1 MRLKL
6 SLTLIK
12 TMSNTIEDFLTP
24 DQEQEIVEAIIL
36 AEKQTSG
43 EIRVHIEK
51 TSNGDVNERAHDVF
65 HLLKMDETELQNGVL
80 IYVAVLDRSFVICG
94 DKGIDKVVPE
104 NFWNTTKKAIEI
116 QFKKGLFKNG
126 IMEGVLMAGEQLKQF
141 FPFTDNDKNELDNEI
156 SKG

>member
-1 MRLKL
+1 
-6 SLTLIK
+6 
-12 TMSNTIEDFLTP
+12 MSNTLEDFLTP
-24 DQEQEIVEAIIL
+24 GQEKEIVEAIIQ

-51 TSNGDVNERAHDVF
+51 TSNGDVNERAHNVF

-80 IYVAVLDRSFVICG
+80 IYVAVEDRSFVICG

-104 NFWNTTKKAIEI
+104 NFWDKTKEVIEN
-116 QFKKGLFKNG
+116 QFKNGDFKNG
-126 IMEGVLMAGEQLKQF
+126 IMEGVLMAGEQLKHF
-141 FPFTDNDKNELDNEI
+141 FPFTNNDRNELDNEI

>member
-1 MRLKL
+1 
-6 SLTLIK
+6 
-12 TMSNTIEDFLTP
+12 MSNTLEDFLTP
-24 DQEQEIVEAIIL
+24 GQEKEIVEAIIQ

-51 TSNGDVNERAHDVF
+51 TSNGDVDERAHNVF

-80 IYVAVLDRSFVICG
+80 IYVAVEDRSFVICG

-104 NFWNTTKKAIEI
+104 NFWNKTKEVIEN
-116 QFKKGLFKNG
+116 QFKNGDFKNG
-126 IMEGVLMAGEQLKQF
+126 IMEGVLMAGEQLKHF
-141 FPFTDNDKNELDNEI
+141 FPFTNNDRNELDNEI

>member
-1 MRLKL
+1 
-6 SLTLIK
+6 
-12 TMSNTIEDFLTP
+12 MSNTLEDFLTP
-24 DQEQEIVEAIIL
+24 GQEKEIVEAIIQ

-51 TSNGDVNERAHDVF
+51 TSNGDVNERAHNVF

-80 IYVAVLDRSFVICG
+80 IYVAVEDRSFVICG

-104 NFWNTTKKAIEI
+104 NFWDKTKEAIEN
-116 QFKKGLFKNG
+116 QFKNGDFKNG
-126 IMEGVLMAGEQLKQF
+126 IMEGVLMAGEQLKHF
-141 FPFTDNDKNELDNEI
+141 FPFTNNDRNELDNEI

>member
-1 MRLKL
+1 
-6 SLTLIK
+6 
-12 TMSNTIEDFLTP
+12 MSNTLEDFLTP
-24 DQEQEIVEAIIL
+24 GQEKEIVEAIIK

-51 TSNGDVNERAHDVF
+51 TSNGDVDERAHDVF

-80 IYVAVLDRSFVICG
+80 IYVAVEDRSFVICG

-104 NFWNTTKKAIEI
+104 NFWDKTKEAIEN
-116 QFKKGLFKNG
+116 QFKNGDFKNG
-126 IMEGVLMAGEQLKQF
+126 ILEGVLMAGEQLKHF
-141 FPFTDNDKNELDNEI
+141 FPFTNNDRNELDNEI

>member
-1 MRLKL
+1 
-6 SLTLIK
+6 
-12 TMSNTIEDFLTP
+12 MSNTLENFLTP
-24 DQEQEIVEAIIL
+24 GQEKEIVEAIIQ

-51 TSNGDVNERAHDVF
+51 TSNGDVNERAHNVF

-80 IYVAVLDRSFVICG
+80 IYVAIEDRSFVICG

-104 NFWNTTKKAIEI
+104 NFWDKTKEVIENK
-116 QFKKGLFKNG
+116 FKNGDFKNG
-126 IMEGVLMAGEQLKQF
+126 IMEGVLMAGEQLKHF
-141 FPFTDNDKNELDNEI
+141 FPFTINDRNELDNEI